1 MILLLNRYI
10 NDPFTLFIM
19 SILLFSFLEYFTS
32 YFMEKIF
39 KIRWWDYSR
48 RKFNINGRICL
59 EGLLVFGLA
68 GCAFTYVI
76 APILDN
82 LYSKIKPKIVSIL
95 CVVLISL
102 YLSTFN
108 EHTL

>member
-1 MILLLNRYI
+1 
-10 NDPFTLFIM
+10 
-19 SILLFSFLEYFTS
+19 
-32 YFMEKIF
+32 MEKIF

-82 LYSKIKPKIVSIL
+82 LYSKIKPKIASIL

-102 YLSTFN
+102 YLVDLMYTKVNPNTGVGIS
-108 EHTL
+108 EEVEKVDVK